1 MCVITG
7 FPCFSSA
14 PQLKRERRRR
24 KEEEVLLAEIRNVS
38 PSLFI

>member
-1 MCVITG
+1 MCVNAG
-7 FPCFSSA
+7 FLCFSSA

-24 KEEEVLLAEIRNVS
+24 KEDEVLLAEIRNVL